1 MAVGVT
7 VIVAP
12 VPSDIPVVHEPAYHF
27 QFAPV
32 PSVPPLIDSTE
43 VFPEHTADGL
53 EIAVVTEVDN
63 VLRTT
68 SAVSQV
74 VVPQVPSNYTP

>member
-7 VIVAP
+7 VMVAP
-12 VPSDIPVVHEPAYHF
+12 VPSDVPVVHEPEYHF

-32 PSVPPLIDSTE
+32 PRIPPVIDSTE

-53 EIAVVTEVDN
+53 ELAVVTEVDK

-74 VVPQVPSNYTP
+74 VLPQVPSALT